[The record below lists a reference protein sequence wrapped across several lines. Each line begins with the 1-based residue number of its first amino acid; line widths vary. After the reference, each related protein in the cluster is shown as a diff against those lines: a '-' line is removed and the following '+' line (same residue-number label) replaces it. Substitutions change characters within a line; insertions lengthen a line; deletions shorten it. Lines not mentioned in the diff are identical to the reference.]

1 MSDKEWFSEWFDSP
15 YYHLLYKNRDDKEAE
30 LFIDNL
36 IALLHIK
43 QGQKILDLPCGK
55 GRHSVY
61 FNKKGFNVTGLD
73 LSPRNIEYASQFVNN
88 SLHFFVHDMRV
99 PYATAEFDYVVNLF
113 TSFGYFEKEEEDLAS
128 MKTLAQAL
136 KPGGILT
143 IDFMNTPEVLRDLKG
158 QQLQP
163 RDGIDFCIHR
173 KLENGFV
180 IKDILFEDKGH
191 KYHFEEKVKAMT
203 TANFMTLFDCAGLQ
217 LKHLFGNY
225 KLEPYNEQ
233 TSDRMIFVL
242 QKN

>member
-1 MSDKEWFSEWFDSP
+1 MPDKEWFSEWFDSP

-36 IALLHIK
+36 ITLLHIK

-73 LSPRNIEYASQFVNN
+73 LSPHNIQYASQFANN
-88 SLHFFVHDMRV
+88 TLRFSVHDMRI
-99 PYATAEFDYVVNLF
+99 PYATGEFDYVVNLF
-113 TSFGYFEKEEEDLAS
+113 TSFGYFENEEENISS

-143 IDFMNTPEVLRDLKG
+143 IDFMNTPEVIKDLQG
-158 QQLQP
+158 EQLQP

-203 TANFMTLFDCAGLQ
+203 KADFMALFERADLQ
-217 LKHLFGNY
+217 LKQVFGNY
-225 KLEPYNEQ
+225 RLEPYNEE
-233 TSDRMIFVL
+233 TSDRMIFIL
-242 QKN
+242 AKN